1 MRRYQG
7 LAHSLFSYFK
17 VYKDISECNTLDMI
31 KTKELKFSSIYIG
44 KDAVNKPLPYLRWQ
58 SGNKEMFCPSPLHGR
73 SFIVGKTENGR
84 YIISKGNGLCYTQH
98 TYLHTGE
105 FYDGTWGL
113 LLRQDAVRDFV
124 MGQEIEALG
133 IKTNHMEYV
142 LELDMEITLPNG
154 HMVKPV
160 LLQYD
165 VECPYRI
172 CDAAF
177 MTREQISAVVS
188 KWHTMN
194 MHNYS
199 KAHMIA
205 ANVLI
210 KNLRVLHDHNIL
222 HNAISEQNYT
232 WAMELLDF
240 ELACSPAHPYTSED
254 DMRHAKDLFPREIMQ
269 TYVVINYIAGVLR
282 EEINY
287 SEVDALFDKYGFD
300 LNRYKVKYND

>member
-1 MRRYQG
+1 MNIVKAALRKSTIICMQ
-7 LAHSLFSYFK
+7 SVESPF
-17 VYKDISECNTLDMI
+17 
-31 KTKELKFSSIYIG
+31 
-44 KDAVNKPLPYLRWQ
+44 PYLL
-58 SGNKEMFCPSPLHGR
+58 SNKGDKEILCPSPLHGR
-73 SFIVGKTENGR
+73 SFVVGRTENGR
-84 YIISKGNGLCYTQH
+84 YIVSKGNGLSYTQH
-98 TYLHTGE
+98 TFLHTGE

-113 LLRQDAVRDFV
+113 LLRQDAERDFI

-142 LELDMEITLPNG
+142 LELDVEITLPNG
-154 HMVKPV
+154 HKVKPC

-177 MTREQISAVVS
+177 MTQEQIRTEVA
-188 KWHTMN
+188 KWEKLN
-194 MHNYS
+194 ERGYN

-210 KNLRVLHDHNIL
+210 RNLRVLHDHDIL

-232 WAMELLDF
+232 WALELLDF
-240 ELACSPAHPYTSED
+240 ELACSLVHPYTSED
-254 DMRHAKDLFPREIMQ
+254 DMRHVKDLFPREIMQ

-282 EEINY
+282 EDIDFVEI
-287 SEVDALFDKYGFD
+287 DKLFAEYGFD
-300 LNRYKVKYND
+300 LKQYVVL

>member
-1 MRRYQG
+1 MQVANCSFYTHRIIY
-7 LAHSLFSYFK
+7 
-17 VYKDISECNTLDMI
+17 
-31 KTKELKFSSIYIG
+31 SSDYHYN
-44 KDAVNKPLPYLRWQ
+44 VFPYLR
-58 SGNKEMFCPSPLHGR
+58 SMGGDKEILCPSPLHGR
-73 SFIVGKTENGR
+73 SYVVGRMSNGR
-84 YIISKGNGLCYTQH
+84 YVVSKGNGLCYTKH
-98 TYLHTGE
+98 TFLHTGE

-113 LLRQDAVRDFV
+113 LLRQDAERDFI

-142 LELDMEITLPNG
+142 LELDVEVELPNG
-154 HMVKPV
+154 NKVKPC

-177 MTREQISAVVS
+177 MSQEQIQTEVK
-188 KWHTMN
+188 KWEQYN
-194 MHNYS
+194 DWGC
-199 KAHMIA
+199 KKKHMVA

-210 KNLRVLHDHNIL
+210 RNLLILHDHDIL

-232 WAMELLDF
+232 WALELLDF

-254 DMRHAKDLFPREIMQ
+254 DMRHVKDLFPREIIQ

-282 EEINY
+282 EEIDY
-287 SEVDALFDKYGFD
+287 AEVDALFAEYGFD
-300 LNRYKVKYND
+300 LKQFVVW